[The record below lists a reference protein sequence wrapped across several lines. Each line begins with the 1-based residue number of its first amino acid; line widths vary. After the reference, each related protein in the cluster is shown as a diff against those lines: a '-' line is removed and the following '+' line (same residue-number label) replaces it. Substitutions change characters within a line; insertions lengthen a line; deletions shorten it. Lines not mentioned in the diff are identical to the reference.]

1 MASVQPVAMPLAKAV
16 GAETDYKALADE
28 LKSDGIFRVRYA
40 HPDAAD
46 LEKMERVWGEEE
58 ITTISTWGQFQNV
71 VAKEYRNL
79 DDTEYPI
86 KLTRETLAEEFTKN
100 GENIHW
106 TKLRDLIAEK
116 VFDGNKSQAGQAR
129 GCLNRFVEEMTE
141 GSRLLATGPSGT
153 RFGIV
158 SEDAVYFDPTNPAQE
173 LEPHHKF
180 YRPVTWLRNDQ
191 GDPVTIADESEY
203 LPSALQPTRLT
214 NTKVDEEDIDGLVT
228 TFAAF
233 DFLQP

>member
-1 MASVQPVAMPLAKAV
+1 MSLTKSS
-16 GAETDYKALADE
+16 GAEFDYKALADE

-46 LEKMERVWGEEE
+46 LEEMERVWDEEG

-71 VAKEYRNL
+71 IAQEYRNL
-79 DDTEYPI
+79 EEKEYPI
-86 KLTRETLAEEFTKN
+86 KLTQETLAEEFTKN
-100 GENIHW
+100 GGNFHW
-106 TKLRDLIAEK
+106 TKIRDRIAEN
-116 VFDGNKSQAGQAR
+116 VFDGNKAQAGQAR

-158 SEDAVYFDPTNPAQE
+158 SEDGVYFDPTNPAQE

-191 GDPVTIADESEY
+191 GDPVTIADEAEY

-214 NTKVDEEDIDGLVT
+214 NTKVDKEDIDGLVT

-233 DFLQP
+233 DFLKP